1 MYSLQPVAK
10 RYAWGSYD
18 RLQTIFSQCIDEPDA
33 GPMQRPLAEMWFGA
47 HEVFSSHVLTN
58 CGELSLSSL
67 IRRHPEA
74 MVGIDASRR
83 WGPVL
88 PYLMKVIAARVP
100 LSLQVHPLD
109 FEARSG
115 FLRENAAGIPA
126 EDPRRSFRDMAGK
139 SEMIMALEPFR
150 ASVGFAPV
158 EMQQRALRL
167 VDHPLAADM
176 VRALRNELN
185 AGECRSLD
193 VWMPPS
199 VVAWSSRQRCVFRA
213 CAMALQ
219 AAGRLSGNAGVRR
232 PSHSNWYQLLSD
244 ASNRMNGG
252 GAVGR
257 DAGLREAF
265 RHAIDAARAF
275 PDDPAALCLLMMNAV
290 TLQRGECICIPPGTP
305 HAYIYGMGVEI
316 MNSSDNVLRA
326 GLTAKHIDAVNV
338 LRNLRCA
345 PMIPERPAVIPMLDD
360 AVSSTAYLSGIP
372 ECLLEYGQI
381 ASITKSLDG
390 SKVASTME
398 ISTVA
403 EASNIIATR
412 DRSRRPDN
420 EASYGAWL
428 RGRYAIR
435 PLDTAR
441 ILVCLQGALRC
452 STRVNDVTLRQGEAV
467 FVPAEDGRLDINA
480 VLDGRAPQS
489 GTYVL
494 ASTAL

>member
-1 MYSLQPVAK
+1 MYPLQPVAK

-18 RLQTIFSQCIDEPDA
+18 RLQTIFSQCIDEPNA
-33 GPMQRPLAEMWFGA
+33 GPTQRPLAEMWFGA
-47 HEVFSSHVLTN
+47 HEVFPSHVLTDR
-58 CGELSLSSL
+58 GELPLSTL

-74 MVGIDASRR
+74 TVGVDASRR

-158 EMQQRALRL
+158 EMQQRALHL
-167 VDHPLAADM
+167 VEHPIAADM
-176 VRALRNELN
+176 VRALRNELD

-219 AAGRLSGNAGVRR
+219 AAGRLPDNAGVRR
-232 PSHSNWYQLLSD
+232 PSHSDWYQLLSD
-244 ASNRMNGG
+244 ASNRLGG
-252 GAVGR
+252 GAVGC

-265 RHAIDAARAF
+265 RHAVAAARAF

-326 GLTAKHIDAVNV
+326 GLTAKHTDAVNV

-345 PMIPERPAVIPMLDD
+345 PMIPERPAVIPMLDG
-360 AVSSTAYLSGIP
+360 AVSSAAYLSGIP
-372 ECLLEYGQI
+372 ECFLEYGQI
-381 ASITKSLDG
+381 ASVAKSKG
-390 SKVASTME
+390 STEAANTTETMNVAK
-398 ISTVA
+398 A
-403 EASNIIATR
+403 ANIIAAQ
-412 DRSRRPDN
+412 DCSQRPDN
-420 EASYGAWL
+420 EASYGVWL

-435 PLDTAR
+435 PRDTAR

-452 STRVNDVTLRQGEAV
+452 STRVSDVTLRQGEAV

-480 VLDGRAPQS
+480 VLDGRAPQP

>member
-1 MYSLQPVAK
+1 MYPLQPVEK

-18 RLQTIFSQCIDEPDA
+18 RLQTLFGQGADMSDA
-33 GPMQRPLAEMWFGA
+33 GSAQRPLAEMWFGA
-47 HEVFSSHVLTN
+47 HEVFPSRVLTD
-58 CGELSLSSL
+58 CGDLPLSTL
-67 IRRHPEA
+67 IRQRPEA
-74 MVGIDASRR
+74 MVGADASRR

-158 EMQQRALRL
+158 EMQQKALRL
-167 VDHPLAADM
+167 IDHPLAVNM
-176 VRALRNELN
+176 VRALHNELDV
-185 AGECRSLD
+185 GERRSLD
-193 VWMPPS
+193 AWMPPS
-199 VVAWSSRQRCVFRA
+199 AVAWSRAQRCVFRA
-213 CAMALQ
+213 CALVLQ
-219 AAGRLSGNAGVRR
+219 AAGRLPVNADAQQPDR
-232 PSHSNWYQLLSD
+232 SNWYHLLSD
-244 ASNRMNGG
+244 GSNRMSGDDI
-252 GAVGR
+252 AGR
-257 DAGLREAF
+257 DAGVRAAF

-305 HAYIYGMGVEI
+305 HAYIYGMGVEM
-316 MNSSDNVLRA
+316 MNSSDNVLRV
-326 GLTAKHIDAVNV
+326 GLTAKHTDAVNV

-345 PMIPERPAVIPMLDD
+345 PMIPERPVVIPIRDD
-360 AVSSTAYLSGIP
+360 AVSSTAYLSGMP
-372 ECLLEYGQI
+372 ECLLEYGRI
-381 ASITKSLDG
+381 AGAAKGTGD
-390 SKVASTME
+390 ME
-398 ISTVA
+398 AVSAIPAQGYSQRHDHA
-403 EASNIIATR
+403 
-412 DRSRRPDN
+412 
-420 EASYGAWL
+420 ASYGAWL
-428 RGRYAIR
+428 RDRYVIR
-435 PLDTAR
+435 PPDTAR

-452 STRVNDVTLRQGEAV
+452 VTRVNDAIVHQGEAV
-467 FVPAEDGRLDINA
+467 FVPAEDGRLDLNA
-480 VLDGRAPQS
+480 VSVGRISQS